1 MGKKFLSPFVFKTNG
16 EPKGSRTLMLEQ
28 PTEPW
33 QLEHIA
39 TFFEPV
45 INSLNGWLI
54 EICSLQNLRNHAHP
68 RLGVLGFGDAPWPT
82 S

>member
-1 MGKKFLSPFVFKTNG
+1 MSPFVFKTNG

-39 TFFEPV
+39 TFIQPA
-45 INSLNGWLI
+45 NNRWLI
-54 EICSLQNLRNHAHP
+54 EFFVLREIFRTRAPGDEGKERYYEKSAVVNLFM
-68 RLGVLGFGDAPWPT
+68 G
-82 S
+82 